1 MKKFIL
7 SLCCSLIS
15 ILSSNAQRHSHGYDV
30 IGLSDSEEV
39 GNALLIGIPLLIIL
53 YLIVKNAKNSK
64 SDGERSPFVGC
75 LFPIILI
82 IAIFVLT
89 PVFVWLEFAV
99 GIIVGI
105 VSIVA
110 IIMLIY
116 TAIFKREE

>member
-7 SLCCSLIS
+7 SLYYSLIS
-15 ILSSNAQRHSHGYDV
+15 ILSSNARRYDHGYDV

-39 GNALLIGIPLLIIL
+39 GNALLIGIPLLIVL
-53 YLIVKNAKNSK
+53 FLIVKNAKNSK
-64 SDGERSPFVGC
+64 SEGESSSFVGC

-82 IAIFVLT
+82 IAIFILM

-99 GIIVGI
+99 GIIIGI

-116 TAIFKREE
+116 TAIFKRDE